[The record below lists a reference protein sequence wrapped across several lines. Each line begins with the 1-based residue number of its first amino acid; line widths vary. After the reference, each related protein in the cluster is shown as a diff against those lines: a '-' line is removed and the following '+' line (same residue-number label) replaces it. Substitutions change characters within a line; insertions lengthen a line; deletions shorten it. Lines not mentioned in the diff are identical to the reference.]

1 MIYEIQL
8 APMREKD
15 EKLGDMVEYI
25 HQWLESSRQYRTDC
39 CVNIR
44 EKIAKYS
51 CLVCGRRY
59 GNYFMTSAM
68 LVKVLYVVN
77 GVVQFV
83 ILNSFLGTDFALFG
97 FEILSGLAN
106 ENADSLKPSPRFPRV
121 TLCDFQIRQLQNVQQ
136 WTVQC
141 VLPINLFN
149 EKIFLFIWFWLVA
162 ICILSFISLCTNF
175 YAIMFP
181 VKRVDYI
188 KKYLKLRRV
197 YNSRKSDKRMVNKF
211 VNTYLKFDGFYVLR
225 VAGHNGT
232 EIIVSQLIEKMYT
245 KFKNTYLI
253 RKRQNGETLSYEYDD
268 HDLV

>member
-8 APMREKD
+8 SPMREKE
-15 EKLGDMVEYI
+15 EKLRDMVEYI

-39 CVNIR
+39 CANIR
-44 EKIAKYS
+44 EKISKYT
-51 CLVCGRRY
+51 CFVCGRRY

-68 LVKVLYVVN
+68 LVKMLYVVN
-77 GVVQFV
+77 AIVQFV
-83 ILNSFLGTDFALFG
+83 ILNNFLRTDFALFG
-97 FEILSGLAN
+97 LEVISGLAS

-149 EKIFLFIWFWLVA
+149 EKIFLFIWFWLVVL
-162 ICILSFISLCTNF
+162 CILSVTSLWTNF

-188 KKYLKLRRV
+188 KKYLKLRRL
-197 YNSRKSDKRMVNKF
+197 YNSRKEEKRMVNKF
-211 VNTYLKFDGFYVLR
+211 VNSYLKFDGFYVLR

-232 EIIVSQLIEKMYT
+232 EILVSQLIEDMYT
-245 KFKNTYLI
+245 KFKNTYTV
-253 RKRQNGETLSYEYDD
+253 RKGQNGETLSYE
-268 HDLV
+268 